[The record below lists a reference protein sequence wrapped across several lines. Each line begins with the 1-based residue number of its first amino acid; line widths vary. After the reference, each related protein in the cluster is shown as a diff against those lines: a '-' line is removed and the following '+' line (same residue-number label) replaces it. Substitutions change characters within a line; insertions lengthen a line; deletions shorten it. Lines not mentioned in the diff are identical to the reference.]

1 MMQYDVAIVG
11 AGAAGLA
18 SARSLVANGRTV
30 LLLEAQ
36 GRIGGRLL
44 TREGPEWPLPVELGG
59 EFVHGTAAVSFDL
72 LRASHTVAID
82 LGEQSVSFEGGEP
95 QARDDPFEIASAA
108 FARAKDLRADVSVAE
123 FLSAFDERTRRATR
137 LIVEGFDAADTTRA
151 STLAIA
157 EEWRGDDEG
166 QTSRSFRPLGGY
178 ALLLRTLRSALDPQH
193 AQLLLDCRVDRV
205 RRDRDGVELTA
216 TGPGGAPQT
225 IRARAAIVTCSVGV
239 LQAESLLF
247 DPPLSASK
255 RAALAGLAMGPVV
268 KLCLRF
274 RRAFWETVADGR
286 YRDVAFFH
294 RAEAA
299 FPTFW
304 TQLPLRAPLLV
315 AWAGGPKADAL
326 AGTDDDARIRVAL
339 DDLRALFGDGADPA
353 AELEDVA
360 QHDWQR
366 DPFARGAY
374 SYVTVGG
381 QGAREALAAPEDDVV
396 FFAGEAAT
404 PASEAGTVAGALQS
418 GERAASA
425 VLARLRL
432 SG

>member
-36 GRIGGRLL
+36 GRIGGRIF
-44 TREGPEWPLPVELGG
+44 TREGPEWPLPIELGG

-82 LGEQSVSFEGGEP
+82 LGEQSASFEGSEP

-108 FARAKDLRADVSVAE
+108 FARAKDLHADMSVAE

-157 EEWRGDDEG
+157 EEWRGGDEG

-178 ALLLRTLRSALDPQH
+178 ARLLRTLRDALDPQH
-193 AQLLLDCRVDRV
+193 AQLVLDCRVERV
-205 RRDRDGVELTA
+205 RRDGDGVELTA
-216 TGPGGAPQT
+216 IGPDGSPRT

-239 LQAESLLF
+239 LQAGIPLF

-255 RAALAGLAMGPVV
+255 RTALAALAMGPVV

-274 RRAFWETVADGR
+274 RRAFWETIADGR

-326 AGTDDDARIRVAL
+326 TGADDDARIRIAL
-339 DDLRALFGDGADPA
+339 NDLRALFGDDADPQ
-353 AELEDVA
+353 AELEEVA

-381 QGAREALAAPEDDVV
+381 QGAREALAAPEDDVL
-396 FFAGEAAT
+396 FFAGEAAI
-404 PASEAGTVAGALQS
+404 PASEAGTVAGALLS

>member
-1 MMQYDVAIVG
+1 MMQYDVVIVG

-18 SARSLVANGRTV
+18 SARSLVAHGRSV
-30 LLLEAQ
+30 IVLEAQ
-36 GRIGGRLL
+36 SRIGGRLL
-44 TREGPEWPLPVELGG
+44 TLEGPEWPLPVELGG
-59 EFVHGTAAVSFDL
+59 EFVHGTAAVSFEL
-72 LRASHTVAID
+72 LRASHTAAVDISEGSYSFKD
-82 LGEQSVSFEGGEP
+82 GELQE
-95 QARDDPFEIASAA
+95 RDDPFEIASAA
-108 FARAKDLRADVSVAE
+108 FAQAKDLHADVSVAK
-123 FLSAFDERTRRATR
+123 FLTTFDERTQRATR
-137 LIVEGFDAADTTRA
+137 MIVEGFDAADTTRA

-157 EEWRGDDEG
+157 EEWRGGDDG

-178 ALLLRTLRSALDPQH
+178 ARLLRTLRSALDPEH
-193 AQLLLDCRVDRV
+193 AQLVLDCRVERV
-205 RRDRDGVELTA
+205 HRHRDGVELTA
-216 TGPGGAPQT
+216 TGPSGTPRT
-225 IRARAAIVTCSVGV
+225 VRARTAIVTCSVGV
-239 LQAESLLF
+239 LQAGFPVF
-247 DPPLSASK
+247 DPPLSPSK
-255 RAALAGLAMGPVV
+255 RGALAALAMGPVV

-294 RAEAA
+294 RADAA

-304 TQLPLRAPLLV
+304 TQLPVRVPLLV
-315 AWAGGPKADAL
+315 AWAGGPKAEAL
-326 AGTDDDARIRVAL
+326 AGEDDDARIALAL
-339 DDLRALFGDGADPA
+339 DDLRALFGDETDPLL
-353 AELEDVA
+353 ELEAVV

-381 QGAREALAAPEDDVV
+381 QGAREALAAPEDDVL

-404 PASEAGTVAGALQS
+404 PALEAGTVAGALQS
-418 GERAASA
+418 GQRAASA